1 MGWPRSGGI
10 VMRRLSVIVALGA
23 VLGMFAGVLTAAP
36 ALAGRGPKWE
46 IVPAQRSTVPSSF
59 CGFKVRVTPVTKQ
72 FAKVLKT
79 SDGSETV
86 LITGRQR
93 LSFTN
98 LSTGKTITENAS
110 ASSTFTANADGS
122 VTVAS
127 RGRSPLVL
135 APADAQ
141 RFGLPGVSVVAGRV
155 TESVDSAGN
164 LSLSLHGHV
173 AVDVCAALS

>member
-1 MGWPRSGGI
+1 M
-10 VMRRLSVIVALGA
+10 VVALGA
-23 VLGMFAGVLTAAP
+23 MLGMLGGMLTASP

-46 IVPAQRSTVPSSF
+46 IVPAEPSTVPSSF
-59 CGFKVRVTPVTKQ
+59 CGFKVRVTPVSSKQ

-79 SDGSETV
+79 TDGSETV

-93 LSFTN
+93 LSFAN

-122 VTVAS
+122 VTVTS

-135 APADAQ
+135 AAADAR
-141 RFGLPGVSVVAGRV
+141 RFGLPGVSVVAGRL

>member
-1 MGWPRSGGI
+1 M
-10 VMRRLSVIVALGA
+10 IVALGA
-23 VLGMFAGVLTAAP
+23 MLGMFAGVLTASP

-46 IVPAQRSTVPSSF
+46 IVPAEPSTVPSSF
-59 CGFKVRVTPVTKQ
+59 CGFAVKVTPVSKQ

-79 SDGSETV
+79 TDGSETV
-86 LITGRQR
+86 LITGRQT

-110 ASSTFTANADGS
+110 ASSKFTANADGS

-141 RFGLPGVSVVAGRV
+141 RFGLPRVSVVAGAL

-164 LSLSLHGHV
+164 LSLSFHGHV
-173 AVDVCAALS
+173 SVDVCAALS

>member
-1 MGWPRSGGI
+1 M
-10 VMRRLSVIVALGA
+10 IVARGVKVTAGPYPYRQVSTTSRRRGA
-23 VLGMFAGVLTAAP
+23 VAA
-36 ALAGRGPKWE
+36 
-46 IVPAQRSTVPSSF
+46 
-59 CGFKVRVTPVTKQ
+59 VRVTPVTKQ